1 MSAMKN
7 RKELLTMNSR
17 GLWNHSP
24 DTANI
29 KFGSNR
35 STVREFARQRRTEH
49 GFRHA
54 LVRAKCSLI
63 EFRAMQTTM
72 ALVLILTILTFFEKE
87 GQPFCQIN
95 FIDKATP
102 YLSLYKGSGSLQF
115 NWTTRV
121 FYKYLPHMKVG
132 CSGVDIETPHKLLL
146 TLQQDNTPNENGNF
160 LHLNL

>member
-1 MSAMKN
+1 MV
-7 RKELLTMNSR
+7 R
-17 GLWNHSP
+17 SP
-24 DTANI
+24 
-29 KFGSNR
+29 R
-35 STVREFARQRRTEH
+35 STTTVSCLSRSRPKSYLH
-49 GFRHA
+49 DY
-54 LVRAKCSLI
+54 SLW
-63 EFRAMQTTM
+63 RLLQ
-72 ALVLILTILTFFEKE
+72 VSVILTFFEKE
-87 GQPFCQIN
+87 GRPFCQIN